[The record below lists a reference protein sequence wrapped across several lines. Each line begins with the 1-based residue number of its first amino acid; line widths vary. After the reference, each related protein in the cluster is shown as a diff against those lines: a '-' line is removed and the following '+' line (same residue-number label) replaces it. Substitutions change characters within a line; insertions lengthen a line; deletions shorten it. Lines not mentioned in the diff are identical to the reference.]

1 MPIFQSPSITYLFSG
16 ERVRSANNGYVAF
29 GSRIY
34 NAVTNAE
41 LNTLRDI
48 EPDIRMEMG
57 SNVTRESFLRALGDH
72 SLVYYAGHSALDMR
86 DTLQSAILLDGG
98 RMGPNAVSALDIT
111 KQRTARNAVIILS
124 SCETSA
130 GNAIDGPGLRGLT
143 SAFLI
148 SGAGSV
154 VGSIWPVES
163 TGTMQ
168 LMSAVFKFLAHERQP
183 IVSSLQAAQIELI
196 NNPMY
201 RHPYY
206 WSGFLV
212 TGNLSSAN

>member
-1 MPIFQSPSITYLFSG
+1 
-16 ERVRSANNGYVAF
+16 
-29 GSRIY
+29 
-34 NAVTNAE
+34 
-41 LNTLRDI
+41 
-48 EPDIRMEMG
+48 MEMG

-72 SLVYYAGHSALDMR
+72 SLVYYAGHSALDVR
-86 DTLQSAILLDGG
+86 NTLQSAILLDGG

-111 KQRTARNAVIILS
+111 KQQTARNAVIILS

-130 GNAIDGPGLRGLT
+130 GNAIDGPGIRGLT

-148 SGAGSV
+148 SGARSV

-163 TGTMQ
+163 TGTME
-168 LMSAVFKFLAHERQP
+168 LMSSVFKYLVHDHRP
-183 IVSSLQAAQIELI
+183 IVNSLQAAQIELI

>member
-1 MPIFQSPSITYLFSG
+1 M
-16 ERVRSANNGYVAF
+16 
-29 GSRIY
+29 
-34 NAVTNAE
+34 
-41 LNTLRDI
+41 
-48 EPDIRMEMG
+48 
-57 SNVTRESFLRALGDH
+57 
-72 SLVYYAGHSALDMR
+72 
-86 DTLQSAILLDGG
+86 
-98 RMGPNAVSALDIT
+98 
-111 KQRTARNAVIILS
+111 IILS

-130 GNAIDGPGLRGLT
+130 GNAIDGPGIRGLT

-148 SGAGSV
+148 SGARSV

-163 TGTMQ
+163 TGTME
-168 LMSAVFKFLAHERQP
+168 LMSSVFKYLVHDHRP
-183 IVSSLQAAQIELI
+183 IVNSLQAAQIELI